1 MQKPIFAPENHHG
14 YTWQKTAEHM
24 LSTSVHPW
32 PSPIWGT
39 PGSQDT
45 PRPPDTHTHRLLRLQ
60 WSRLTTIS
68 LHSSRPVAACFITPD
83 SERSRSRVRFKL
95 ELPSAPALGP
105 GLTYVPCVLMSERT
119 LKSAHC
125 QSERAW
131 QRCCYTRVCWFYLFI
146 YFDLIPGKRLP
157 PSERGFTM
165 TSCAHTSF

>member
-1 MQKPIFAPENHHG
+1 MVQNVTWFIMQKPIFAPENHHG

-24 LSTSVHPW
+24 LSASVHPW

-68 LHSSRPVAACFITPD
+68 LHSSRPVAACFTTPD

-105 GLTYVPCVLMSERT
+105 GLTYCTMCADVRENPKICSLPVWTCLTEM
-119 LKSAHC
+119 LLY
-125 QSERAW
+125 QGLL
-131 QRCCYTRVCWFYLFI
+131 VLFI
-146 YFDLIPGKRLP
+146 NLFWSNTR
-157 PSERGFTM
+157 
-165 TSCAHTSF
+165 